1 MTRIMN
7 TDRAAPAPG
16 LAGMFAGPA
25 QVVPLSWLRLMQLTS
40 SQCPI
45 GSFAYSQALEAAV
58 ERGWVHDEASLA
70 DWLSGIGSHA
80 VAALDLPLL
89 SRAHGAWQ
97 CGDDAEA
104 LAIAERLLCQR
115 EARELLEQERQLG
128 KALGAV
134 LENLGVTRARALSVP
149 GPASYVVAYALGAV
163 HFGVEPR
170 LASLGYAFAWAEQ
183 QTNAAARLVPLGHM
197 AAQRVLSR
205 VLLEIPSWVLDA
217 AARSDDEIGNF
228 TPGLAMGGAWHE
240 TQYTRL
246 FRS

>member
-7 TDRAAPAPG
+7 TDPAASVAAFENPAR
-16 LAGMFAGPA
+16 LA
-25 QVVPLSWLRLMQLTS
+25 PLNLLRLMQLTS

-45 GSFAYSQALEAAV
+45 GAFAYSQALESAV
-58 ERGWVHDEASLA
+58 ERGWVSDEVSLG

-80 VAALDLPLL
+80 VASLDLPLL
-89 SRAHGAWQ
+89 LSAHGAWHR
-97 CGDDAEA
+97 GDDAEA
-104 LAIAERLLCQR
+104 LSIAERVLCQR

-128 KALGAV
+128 RALGAV
-134 LENLGVTRARALSVP
+134 LENLGVERAKRLAIP

-163 HFGVEPR
+163 HFGVEPQ
-170 LASLGYAFAWAEQ
+170 LAALGYAFAWAEQ
-183 QTNAAARLVPLGHM
+183 QTNAALRLVPLGHM

-205 VLLEIPSWVLDA
+205 VLLEIPTWVVDA
-217 AARSDDEIGNF
+217 AARGAEQIGNF
-228 TPGLAMGGAWHE
+228 TPGLAMGAAWHE